1 MIPQVVIDKVLS
13 KAQETASHS
22 WEYGTVFEALL
33 EYRDPHYSIFH
44 DPFPEGK
51 IPELTVEDV
60 EALRYV
66 KPFIQTNSARLCE
79 GNAPD
84 NPYLS
89 AVNRQLHDLL
99 STTPR
104 YSNGA
109 ISHRD
114 AYPSLWADF
123 IYMVPPALAYHGVFT
138 SDIGMLKESVR
149 QCQLYCEV
157 LGTSKGYW
165 QHIAN
170 AEGTDSVKSDDGAWC
185 TSNAWAAAGMTR
197 VLATL
202 RRSQYESE
210 TADEQKTLLDMTKGI
225 LDGAIETDTDASGLL
240 RNYLDDE
247 TWFTEVAGTALMAAT
262 VFRMAVLEPGKFGE
276 RYVGWATRKLE
287 AVSRHLDE
295 ETGVAAPVINSLKE
309 GQRTPLNGINPE
321 GQAFVVLLYAAW
333 RDWRTVADNASI
345 ATTGSHASRT

>member
-1 MIPQVVIDKVLS
+1 M
-13 KAQETASHS
+13 
-22 WEYGTVFEALL
+22 
-33 EYRDPHYSIFH
+33 R
-44 DPFPEGK
+44 
-51 IPELTVEDV
+51 
-60 EALRYV
+60 
-66 KPFIQTNSARLCE
+66 
-79 GNAPD
+79 
-84 NPYLS
+84 
-89 AVNRQLHDLL
+89 
-99 STTPR
+99 R

-138 SDIGMLKESVR
+138 SDIGMVKESVR

-165 QHIAN
+165 RHIAN
-170 AEGTDSVKSDDGAWC
+170 AEGTGSVKSDDGAWC

-202 RRSQYESE
+202 RKSQYESE
-210 TADEQKTLLDMTKGI
+210 TANEQDVLLDMTKDI
-225 LDGAIETDTDASGLL
+225 LDGAIEADTDASGLL

-247 TWFTEVAGTALMAAT
+247 TWFAEVAGTALMAAT
-262 VFRMAVLEPGKFGE
+262 VFRMAVLEPGTFGG
-276 RYVGWATRKLE
+276 RYVGWATRKME
-287 AVSRHLDE
+287 SVSRHLDE
-295 ETGVAAPVINSLKE
+295 QTGVAAPVVNSLKE

-333 RDWRTVADNASI
+333 RDWRTVANDASI
-345 ATTGSHASRT
+345 AITGTDASRT